1 MPERIRIARDL
12 HDLAVEPLFAA
23 CLELHNIASS
33 LGPTELAGQIDHA
46 ANDLDASI
54 AQIRTAIFALD
65 ASGRM
70 SRGPVRVLSTGRTN
84 QQLSALSPREHE
96 ILALIGEGLSNREI
110 ADRLSLAEK
119 TVKNYVTSMLS
130 KLGLHSRTQ
139 AAVLYAQAEQLTDA
153 RPTSSFG

>member
-23 CLELHNIASS
+23 CLELHTSS
-33 LGPTELAGQIDHA
+33 LGPTELAHQIDHA
-46 ANDLDASI
+46 ASDLDASI

-65 ASGRM
+65 RGGRM
-70 SRGPVRVLSTGRTN
+70 SRPPVRVLTTGRADP
-84 QQLSALSPREHE
+84 QIDSLSPREHE
-96 ILALIGEGLSNREI
+96 ILALVGDGLTNREI
-110 ADRLSLAEK
+110 GERLSLAEK

-139 AAVLYAQAEQLTDA
+139 AAVMYARAE
-153 RPTSSFG
+153 